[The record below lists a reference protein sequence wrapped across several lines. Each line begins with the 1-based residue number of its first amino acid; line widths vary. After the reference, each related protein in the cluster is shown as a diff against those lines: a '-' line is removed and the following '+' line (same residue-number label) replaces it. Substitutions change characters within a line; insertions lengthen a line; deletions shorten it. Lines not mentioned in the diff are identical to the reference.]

1 MNAVEGPLI
10 QEGQMGVVENPEPT
24 PANSKPSF
32 QPDPKLDEAAVRAAV
47 MQAEANGE
55 DPTRLNLSAVAQIQT
70 PAQPSQAAQAE
81 TPVEVPEK
89 FKKPNG
95 EVDVEKLNASTK
107 QLDELIQKKKEALQS
122 AGVVDVDKFAEEQL
136 RAYKEKERQLRGLPN
151 ANRVVAQVQPPAPPV
166 PANPAE
172 IPNDQLE
179 AMINNDI
186 RNNPARAIADLVQ
199 LAIRRELEPINEE
212 KKDGKIRSN
221 LKELAE
227 RDPRVVSN
235 IAAINAKLDENPE
248 LWNLKNPHKAA
259 WLEVK
264 EDLRLGELTT
274 AQTQPS
280 KPVAPVL
287 GGGTPPPAPSSSSGV
302 ADIATVLAASKQIGT
317 DPRERQK
324 FDSKKWDQLDA
335 VARQLFK

>member
-1 MNAVEGPLI
+1 MSVVEGPLI
-10 QEGQMGVVENPEPT
+10 QEGQMGIVENPAP
-24 PANSKPSF
+24 PSANSQPAF
-32 QPDPKLDEAAVRAAV
+32 QPAPKLDEAAVRAAV

-55 DPTRLNLSAVAQIQT
+55 DPTRLMLSAVAQIKS
-70 PAQPSQAAQAE
+70 PEQPPQAAQAD

-107 QLDELIQKKKEALQS
+107 QLDEVIQKKKEELQ
-122 AGVVDVDKFAEEQL
+122 AVVPDVNKFVEEQL
-136 RAYKEKERQLRGLPN
+136 RAYKDKERQLRSLPN
-151 ANRVVAQVQPPAPPV
+151 TARVAAQAAPPAPVV
-166 PANPAE
+166 PTSPAE

-179 AMINNDI
+179 AMINQDI

-212 KKDGKIRSN
+212 KKDGRIRSN

-227 RDPRVVSN
+227 RDPRVVAN
-235 IAAINAKLDENPE
+235 VAAINAKLEENPQ
-248 LWNLKNPHKAA
+248 LWNLANPHRMA

-264 EDLRLGELTT
+264 EDLRLGELTS
-274 AQTQPS
+274 APTQPS
-280 KPVAPVL
+280 KAPAPVL
-287 GGGTPPPAPSSSSGV
+287 GGGTPPPAPSSSTGV
-302 ADIATVLAASKQIGT
+302 ADIATVLAASKQIGS
-317 DPRERQK
+317 DPRTHQK
-324 FDSKKWDQLDA
+324 YDPRKWEQLDA